1 MVKHTQTIRQQEVTN
16 CLSMFNQFVGRA
28 LKGLMAIEQDECSL
42 ESKGIYASLRIRFLE
57 N

>member
-1 MVKHTQTIRQQEVTN
+1 MIKHTQTIRWQEATN
-16 CLSMFNQFVGRA
+16 CLNMFNHFVGRA

-42 ESKGIYASLRIRFLE
+42 ESKGIYASLRICFFE